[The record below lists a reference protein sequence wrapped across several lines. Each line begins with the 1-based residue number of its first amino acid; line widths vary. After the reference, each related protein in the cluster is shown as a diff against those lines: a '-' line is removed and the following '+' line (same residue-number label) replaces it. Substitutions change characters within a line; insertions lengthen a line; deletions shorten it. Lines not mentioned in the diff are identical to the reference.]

1 MDHDFKSQMNG
12 IDLAKQLHEAGY
24 TKLYLLSGTTF
35 KKGETP
41 DYLTVLLKG
50 DMDALMRLVTDA

>member
-1 MDHDFKSQMNG
+1 MNG

-50 DMDALMRLVTDA
+50 DMDALMQLGADV